1 MELAPLEF
9 SHRTRMHLRVSPPIS
24 SETCARYPSS
34 LTKASTPVALLKCLR
49 LLQPTRRTAVARRQF
64 RFVSVHF
71 LLPSSVLHSKTLY
84 RTSIRTRSSKS
95 TRRLNM
101 SRLSFA
107 LVLLVPRCSRR
118 SISSRVPTYSRPVR
132 QRTRF
137 CRTRRKCTCGTA
149 RVSWMKSR
157 RRWRRGGLDSFLR
170 MRSIFSRAPERRR
183 C

>member
-1 MELAPLEF
+1 MCIRD
-9 SHRTRMHLRVSPPIS
+9 S
-24 SETCARYPSS
+24 
-34 LTKASTPVALLKCLR
+34 
-49 LLQPTRRTAVARRQF
+49 
-64 RFVSVHF
+64 
-71 LLPSSVLHSKTLY
+71 Y

-170 MRSIFSRAPERRR
+170 MRSIFLAPPKKTMAMRVRRSRRFDLLRRHPR
-183 C
+183 LRSMTTPKRRTFCFRLLARLRVEASLRKHF